1 MMRALLIL
9 AALSLT
15 ACQSVPTKPEP
26 IKVPVIL
33 TRYVERY
40 VPIDPLLTWPA
51 IIPEIKTPSDVA
63 EVAAERKRAL
73 LDCNRRLSEIANIQ
87 GAVKDV
93 R

>member
-1 MMRALLIL
+1 MKGLALIL
-9 AALSLT
+9 SLLLT
-15 ACQSVPTKPEP
+15 ACQTVPTKA
-26 IKVPVIL
+26 IKVPVVL

-51 IIPEIKTPSDVA
+51 VIPEIKKPSEVA
-63 EVAAERKRAL
+63 DVAAERKRAL

-87 GAVKDV
+87 GAVRDS